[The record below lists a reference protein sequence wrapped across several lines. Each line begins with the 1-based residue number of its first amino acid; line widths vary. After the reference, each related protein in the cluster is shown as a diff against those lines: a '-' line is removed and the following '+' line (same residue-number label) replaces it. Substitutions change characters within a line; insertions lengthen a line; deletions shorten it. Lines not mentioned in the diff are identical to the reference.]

1 MTEIQTTTA
10 GSLPRTRSLI
20 EANGARTFS
29 DDGFTLESTPE
40 FEELTAQAVADVV
53 ARQRTA
59 GITQV
64 GDGEFGKAMSNAV
77 DYGAWWSYS
86 FQRAGGLS
94 LTEVNAFNEP
104 PTRSE
109 PGAVRL
115 TSFGSSSR
123 PSMRRPS
130 RSAPGPRPS
139 RRPRGRSSTAVRRR
153 SPPTSAT

>member
-20 EANGARTFS
+20 EANGARTFA

-64 GDGEFGKAMSNAV
+64 GDGS
-77 DYGAWWSYS
+77 S
-86 FQRAGGLS
+86 GGS
-94 LTEVNAFNEP
+94 DT
-104 PTRSE
+104 
-109 PGAVRL
+109 
-115 TSFGSSSR
+115 
-123 PSMRRPS
+123 
-130 RSAPGPRPS
+130 PRPAPS
-139 RRPRGRSSTAVRRR
+139 TRRTAMGRRARCR
-153 SPPTSAT
+153 